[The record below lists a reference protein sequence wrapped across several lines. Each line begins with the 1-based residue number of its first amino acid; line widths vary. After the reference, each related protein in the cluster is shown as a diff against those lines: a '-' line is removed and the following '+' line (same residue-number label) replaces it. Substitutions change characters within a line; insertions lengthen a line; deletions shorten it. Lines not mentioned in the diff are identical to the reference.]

1 MRPTSHNAFIAS
13 SRDLKSARKHFL
25 MLMLGFVAAL
35 AALNALG
42 QVLPSPAPAPTN
54 HTPALAVSESS
65 RPATNQPRSTRELER
80 RSETIRTACIQG
92 RRRLCGR
99 VMEISTNGLVV
110 DSGFTSLLRPELS
123 RSWVAPAA
131 VSAERPPNLVED
143 NVPGAVAVGLV
154 LVTDVPRRP
163 PVKLYDY
170 VILQAYPAGEY
181 LYAPV
186 PNVKK
191 VIRRFSGGLETAIRL
206 NFRAQ

>member
-1 MRPTSHNAFIAS
+1 
-13 SRDLKSARKHFL
+13 
-25 MLMLGFVAAL
+25 MLGFVAAL
-35 AALNALG
+35 GTLNAIG
-42 QVLPSPAPAPTN
+42 QVVLPPSAGPTN
-54 HTPALAVSESS
+54 HTPTLAVSESL
-65 RPATNQPRSTRELER
+65 RPATNQVLSTRELEQ
-80 RSETIRTACIQG
+80 RSEAIRTACIQG
-92 RRRLCGR
+92 RRHICGR
-99 VMEISTNGLVV
+99 VIEISTNGLVV

-123 RSWVAPAA
+123 RSWVAPAT

-163 PVKLYDY
+163 AVKLYDY

-191 VIRRFSGGLETAIRL
+191 MIRRFSGGLEMAIRL
-206 NFRAQ
+206 NFQAQ

>member
-13 SRDLKSARKHFL
+13 CKDHEIARKL
-25 MLMLGFVAAL
+25 SVALSLVAAL
-35 AALNALG
+35 GTLNAIG
-42 QVLPSPAPAPTN
+42 QVVLSPPAAPTN

-65 RPATNQPRSTRELER
+65 RPATNQALSTKQIEQ
-80 RSETIRTACIQG
+80 RSEAIRAACIQG
-92 RRRLCGR
+92 RRRICGR
-99 VMEISTNGLVV
+99 VLEISTNGLVV
-110 DSGFTSLLRPELS
+110 DSGFTSLLRPELN
-123 RSWVAPAA
+123 RSWVAPAT

-143 NVPGAVAVGLV
+143 NMPDAVAVGLV
-154 LVTDVPRRP
+154 LVTDFPRRP

-191 VIRRFSGGLETAIRL
+191 TIRRFSGGLEAAIRL
-206 NFRAQ
+206 NFK